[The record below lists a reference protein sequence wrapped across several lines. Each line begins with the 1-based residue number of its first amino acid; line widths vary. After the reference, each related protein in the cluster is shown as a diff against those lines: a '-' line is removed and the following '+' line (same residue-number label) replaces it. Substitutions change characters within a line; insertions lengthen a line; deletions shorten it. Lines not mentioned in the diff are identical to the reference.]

1 MVTLTLIAVFVVF
14 MFLGI
19 PIAFSMGL
27 AAIVATLLM
36 GDITMV
42 LIPIRTAM
50 AADSFVLLAIPL
62 FILAGSLME
71 TGGVSVRL
79 VRLSTA
85 IVGRIKG
92 ALGMVVVVAE
102 MIFSG
107 ISGSTVAD
115 VSAMSSM
122 LIPAMKRSHYKTE
135 YAVSIVSAASAMGI
149 LIPPCI
155 IMVVLGAVMNVS
167 VGALFAAG
175 FIPAFFLAMILFI
188 ILIYDAKR
196 YKLPAEEKTS
206 FSMFLS
212 ALVPSLPALGMPII
226 IFGGIL
232 GGVTTPT
239 EASAMA
245 VVYGLIVGTFVYR
258 EIKLKMVWNHLIE
271 AVVSTG
277 LVMFILC
284 VSNIFS
290 YILAVEHVPELIAET
305 ILSVSDSPFFFFM
318 ISNLIFII
326 LGSIMEPLPVILIFI
341 PIFMPILQK
350 LNIDLL
356 HYGITV
362 VTASGIGLF
371 LPPVGVGLIIG
382 TTIGNVPI
390 EKTFKH
396 MFIFLSLLF
405 IGLIILTL
413 IPWLTT
419 VVPRMAGLWV
429 PKP

>member
-1 MVTLTLIAVFVVF
+1 MVTLILISTFIVCMF
-14 MFLGI
+14 MGI

-27 AAIVATLLM
+27 AALVGVIAM
-36 GDITMV
+36 GDITIV

-62 FILAGSLME
+62 FMLAGSLME

-79 VRLSTA
+79 VRLSKS
-85 IVGRIKG
+85 IIGHVKG

-115 VSAMSSM
+115 VSAMASM
-122 LIPAMKRSHYKTE
+122 LVPAMKRSHYKPE

-175 FIPAFFLAMILFI
+175 FIPAFVLAGILFI
-188 ILIYDAKR
+188 VLFFEAKK
-196 YKLPAEEKTS
+196 YKLPAEERAS
-206 FSMFLS
+206 FRQFIS
-212 ALVPSLPALGMPII
+212 ALIASLPALGMPII

-232 GGVTTPT
+232 SGATTAT
-239 EASAMA
+239 ESAALA
-245 VVYGLIVGTFVYR
+245 VVYGLIVGMLVYR
-258 EIKLKMVWNHLIE
+258 EIEWRSLWDQLIQA
-271 AVVSTG
+271 AVNTG
-277 LVMFILC
+277 LVMFILA

-290 YILAVEHVPELIAET
+290 YILAVEHVPELITST
-305 ILSVSDSPFFFFM
+305 ILSISESPFFFFM
-318 ISNLIFII
+318 VSSLIFII
-326 LGSIMEPLPVILIFI
+326 LGSIMEPLPVILIFV
-341 PIFMPILQK
+341 PIFMPIIHK
-350 LNIDLL
+350 LDIDLL

-382 TTIGNVPI
+382 ATIGKTPI

-396 MFIFLSLLF
+396 MFFYLGMLF
-405 IGLIILTL
+405 IGLIILIL
-413 IPWLTT
+413 IPWFTT
-419 VVPRMAGLWV
+419 VIPEMFGLWQT
-429 PKP
+429 KP